1 MNITFNQLRNA
12 DYSKLAKF
20 IGGLSYSDLNN
31 LYCQFETL
39 IEKLFLNGL
48 EETDEYKK
56 SLCIQ
61 IDITNAMGEIEKGI
75 K

>member
-1 MNITFNQLRNA
+1 MEITISQLRNA
-12 DYSKLAKF
+12 DYNKLAKF

-31 LYCQFETL
+31 LYCKFETL

-48 EETDEYKK
+48 EETDEYTKA
-56 SLCIQ
+56 LCIQ
-61 IDITNAMGEIEKGI
+61 IDIANAMGEIEKGF